1 MGIVGLLVPQP
12 ERDIHVVH
20 HRSRSAAPAQGEG
33 DVTSAARTPIRS
45 PRLARAPSLDQP
57 SFTKV
62 TSPSPGVK
70 SATVMVTTS
79 PLPITRSRTPD
90 PVFERGIPLSRIVTS
105 PPEESSPFNDVVPSP
120 VDVVARRGNERAQA
134 VSRANKLA
142 KMGFA
147 PEVQVLSTGAATL
160 PSHGHSHGHKF
171 GFRSL
176 VQSLKGRS

>member
-1 MGIVGLLVPQP
+1 M
-12 ERDIHVVH
+12 HVVH

-33 DVTSAARTPIRS
+33 DVTSAVRTPIRS
-45 PRLARAPSLDQP
+45 PRLVRAPSLDQP
-57 SFTKV
+57 FFTEV
-62 TSPSPGVK
+62 TAPSPGVK
-70 SATVMVTTS
+70 SAPVVVTTS
-79 PLPITRSRTPD
+79 SIPISRSRTPD
-90 PVFERGIPLSRIVTS
+90 PVFERGVPLTRIVTS
-105 PPEESSPFNDVVPSP
+105 PPQGSSPLCDVVPSP

-147 PEVQVLSTGAATL
+147 PEVQVLSTGSATL
-160 PSHGHSHGHKF
+160 PSHGHGHGHKF

>member
-1 MGIVGLLVPQP
+1 VLTRVAGLLAPQP
-12 ERDIHVVH
+12 ERDMHVVH

-33 DVTSAARTPIRS
+33 DVTSAVRTPIRS

-57 SFTKV
+57 SFTEI
-62 TSPSPGVK
+62 TTLSPGIK
-70 SATVMVTTS
+70 SAPVVVTTS
-79 PLPITRSRTPD
+79 TLPISRSRTPD
-90 PVFERGIPLSRIVTS
+90 PVFERGVPLSRIVTS
-105 PPEESSPFNDVVPSP
+105 PPQESSPFNDASP

-147 PEVQVLSTGAATL
+147 PEVQVLSTSAATL
-160 PSHGHSHGHKF
+160 PSHGHGHGHKF

>member
-1 MGIVGLLVPQP
+1 MRITGLFVPQP
-12 ERDIHVVH
+12 ERDMHVVH

-33 DVTSAARTPIRS
+33 DVTSAVRTPIHS
-45 PRLARAPSLDQP
+45 PRLVRAPSLDQP
-57 SFTKV
+57 SFIEV
-62 TSPSPGVK
+62 TTPSSGIK
-70 SATVMVTTS
+70 SAPVVVTT
-79 PLPITRSRTPD
+79 LPISRSRTPD
-90 PVFERGIPLSRIVTS
+90 PVFERGVPLSRIVTS
-105 PPEESSPFNDVVPSP
+105 PPQESSPFNDAVPSP

-147 PEVQVLSTGAATL
+147 PEVQVLSTGATTL
-160 PSHGHSHGHKF
+160 PSHGHGHGHKF